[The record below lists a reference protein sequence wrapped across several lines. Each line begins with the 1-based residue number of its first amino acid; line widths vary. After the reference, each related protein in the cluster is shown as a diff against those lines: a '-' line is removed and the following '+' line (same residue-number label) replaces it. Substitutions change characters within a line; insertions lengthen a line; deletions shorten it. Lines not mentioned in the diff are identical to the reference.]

1 MLTARELAGFDRGN
15 AEYLHD
21 LWDSSML
28 WDESRIVNT
37 IGRRLDRWID
47 PHTEER

>member
-28 WDESRIVNT
+28 WDESRIVKH
-37 IGRRLDRWID
+37 DRAASRSMD
-47 PHTEER
+47 RSAH